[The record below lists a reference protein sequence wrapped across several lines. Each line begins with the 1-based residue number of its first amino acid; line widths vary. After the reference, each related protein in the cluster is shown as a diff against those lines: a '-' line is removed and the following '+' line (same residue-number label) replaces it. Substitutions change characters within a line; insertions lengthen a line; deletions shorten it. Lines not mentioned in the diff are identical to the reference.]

1 MEKILKDLEKL
12 GGIHHSCLMREEDLL
27 ASTFPEILA
36 ENLSGAC
43 RVAQQIFMAVEGMGA
58 THKEAYIEL
67 EENLLIAYR
76 VADETVLLIL
86 TDKDVNLALINT
98 SVRSALPRI
107 KRNLAGEVTEKVA
120 PAKTEE
126 PPAKAPVSRA
136 SEAELSGLMDQL
148 RECLAEFIGPAASFL
163 FDDSYE
169 NWKQTHGVSKGK
181 IAELIKVLATE
192 IDDKADRSK
201 FLQTSVSIVR
211 ASAGKS

>member
-12 GGIHHSCLMREEDLL
+12 GGIHHSCLMQEDSLM

-36 ENLSGAC
+36 DNLSGAC
-43 RVAQQIFMAVEGMGA
+43 RIAQQIFMAVEGMGA
-58 THKEAYIEL
+58 NHKEAYIEL

-107 KRNLAGEVTEKVA
+107 KRNLAGEETEKVSAQPA
-120 PAKTEE
+120 PA
-126 PPAKAPVSRA
+126 AKSAPVNRV

-192 IDDKADRSK
+192 IDDKSDRSK
-201 FLQTSVSIVR
+201 FLQTAVSIVR